1 MRRLFFLSVIALF
14 ALALLSGCQ
23 TPAGRTT
30 GEVIDDAAITT
41 EVKTKLLADDLTKG
55 IAVTVQTFEG
65 TVTLIGAVDTR
76 EQINKA
82 DQIARGVKG
91 VRKVD
96 NRLTLKM
103 K

>member
-82 DQIARGVKG
+82 DQITRGVKG